1 LYEWE
6 KPVSARACLLAF
18 GAFVV
23 GTSAYIVAGVLPQ
36 ISLELGVS
44 VSAAGQ
50 LATAFALAYAVSAP
64 LMATLSGCW
73 DRRTLLVVALLVAAA
88 GNALSAVAPT
98 YLVLVVGRVLAA
110 LGAAAYTPA
119 ATLVATRFYP
129 EHQRGR
135 AVAIV
140 FGGLTLALALG
151 VPAGTVLGGPLSYR
165 GVFAVVAAA
174 SLLAA
179 AGVRVFA
186 PSVAAPPPVSLRK
199 RLAVGANR
207 RVQAVLAVTVLGAL
221 ANISV
226 YTYVVPLLTADTHVT
241 GAMVSLFLLV
251 YGVGAIVGNT
261 IGGRANDRFGSRRT
275 ILIALAG
282 MIVMLVTLPLTL
294 VTVPGAALALFLW
307 SLFTWAFNPPFQDL
321 ILGSAGEQGAL
332 ALNASALYLGSGL
345 SAVVGGLVI
354 GTAGIGALPLT
365 GTILALLAATVFVTT
380 NRRPTRVDAAEPA
393 SAGLTG

>member
-1 LYEWE
+1 M
-6 KPVSARACLLAF
+6 SARAYLLAF
-18 GAFVV
+18 GAFAV

-36 ISLELGVS
+36 ISQQLGVS
-44 VSAAGQ
+44 ESAAGQ
-50 LATAFALAYAVSAP
+50 LATAFALAYAVGAP
-64 LMATLSGCW
+64 LTATLTGRW

-88 GNALSAVAPT
+88 GNALSAVAPN
-98 YLVLVVGRVLAA
+98 YLVLIVGRVLAA

-129 EHQRGR
+129 GHQRGR

-151 VPAGTVLGGPLSYR
+151 VPAGTVLGGPLGYR

-179 AGVRVFA
+179 AGVRTFT

-199 RLAVGANR
+199 RLAVGANH
-207 RVQAVLAVTVLGAL
+207 RVQAVLAVTVLGVL
-221 ANISV
+221 ANIIV
-226 YTYVVPLLTADTHVT
+226 YTYVVPLLTAETHVT
-241 GAMVSLFLLV
+241 GVTVSLLLLV
-251 YGVGAIVGNT
+251 YGLGAIVGNT

-275 ILIALAG
+275 ILSVLAA
-282 MIVMLVTLPLTL
+282 MTATLVTLPLTL
-294 VTVPGAALALFLW
+294 VTVPGAAIALFFW

-321 ILGSAGEQGAL
+321 VLDSAGEAGAL
-332 ALNASALYLGSGL
+332 ALNASAIYLGSAQ

-354 GTAGIGALPLT
+354 ATAGVGALPLT
-365 GTILALLAATVFVTT
+365 GTVLALLAAAVFVTT
-380 NRRPTRVDAAEPA
+380 NRRPVHADAAEPA
-393 SAGLTG
+393 SAIPATG

>member
-1 LYEWE
+1 
-6 KPVSARACLLAF
+6 
-18 GAFVV
+18 
-23 GTSAYIVAGVLPQ
+23 
-36 ISLELGVS
+36 
-44 VSAAGQ
+44 
-50 LATAFALAYAVSAP
+50 
-64 LMATLSGCW
+64 
-73 DRRTLLVVALLVAAA
+73 VVALLVAAA

-151 VPAGTVLGGPLSYR
+151 VPAGTVLGGPLGYR

-179 AGVRVFA
+179 AGVRAFA
-186 PSVAAPPPVSLRK
+186 PPVAAPPPVSLRK

-207 RVQAVLAVTVLGAL
+207 RVQAVLAVTVLGVL

-226 YTYVVPLLTADTHVT
+226 YTYVVPLLTADTQVT
-241 GAMVSLFLLV
+241 GAMVSLLLLL
-251 YGVGAIVGNT
+251 YGMGAIVGNT
-261 IGGRANDRFGSRRT
+261 IGGRANDRFGSRLT
-275 ILIALAG
+275 ILIALVG

-294 VTVPGAALALFLW
+294 VTVPGAAIALFLW

-332 ALNASALYLGSGL
+332 ALALNASALYLGSGL
-345 SAVVGGLVI
+345 SGVVGGLVI

-365 GTILALLAATVFVTT
+365 GAMLALLAATVFVTT